1 MSVPLPS
8 SDQAPYHAGYWAE
21 IEEKLT
27 KLRNNPTADLL
38 KKTVLRFLNQTKLD
52 RDKYI
57 ANCPTAKEIMDHDE
71 LKTLT
76 FTLEKQVCSS
86 TFVWSMKPIIPNFHK
101 DFFRR
106 GNWV

>member
-8 SDQAPYHAGYWAE
+8 SDKTPYHAGYWAE

-27 KLRNNPTADLL
+27 KLRNNPTTDLL
-38 KKTVLRFLNQTKLD
+38 KKTILRFLNQTKLD

-57 ANCPTAKEIMDHDE
+57 ANCPAAKEIMDHDE

-76 FTLEKQVCSS
+76 FTLGKEVCSLR
-86 TFVWSMKPIIPNFHK
+86 FVSLMKPIHSIK
-101 DFFRR
+101 IFFR
-106 GNWV
+106 GENWF